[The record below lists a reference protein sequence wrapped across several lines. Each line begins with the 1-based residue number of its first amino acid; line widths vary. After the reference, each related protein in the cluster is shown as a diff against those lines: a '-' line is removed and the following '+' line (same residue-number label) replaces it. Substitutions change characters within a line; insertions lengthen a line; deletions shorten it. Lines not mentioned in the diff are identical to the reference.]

1 MQLVLNCSLR
11 ADVEQGRVT
20 VEYSWIYPGGCS
32 TESSTI
38 FMGFGS
44 TTSLRVQERLNNLLV
59 TFMTKLQQLNKQQK
73 EQ

>member
-20 VEYSWIYPGGCS
+20 VEYSWIYPDGGS
-32 TESSTI
+32 TESFVI